1 MAETLI
7 SPGVLAREND
17 QSQVT
22 SLPVQAGA
30 CIVGPTVLGRVGVPK
45 LVTSYSEYL
54 ANYGSTFASGSDEY
68 TYFTS
73 ISAFNYF
80 NNGGTSLI
88 VNRVASGSW
97 ASATTSTSPIRNNEE
112 STKLTPAPFNFTASA
127 GTTAQGGTAGTFS
140 NILVTKNDPGGTN
153 SGTSINMVRGTAI
166 GKLYTGTTTSPAGQV
181 GTADSIAFRFDNGSL
196 IPLTC
201 LVGGSF
207 TGVALGGGTGT
218 GAEATVTIGTEL
230 GSTQRGRIA
239 NLVIT
244 KQGTGYVA
252 TDVLTIA
259 AGALG
264 SGMIKV
270 AAKTPTSQNTVGT
283 AAPGAQVITEGTAGA
298 GSNTYSVANGTALSK
313 GSGATFNAIFDSS
326 AGKIVTSGT
335 SVTVGGSAFANV
347 VTGTTATGL
356 TVANLTTNGGSIAGG
371 GAGGTFTLTRNG
383 ADIDSLT
390 ITSATGATGYT
401 TSTVITITAAGVM
414 ALAGAP
420 FGASGITG
428 GARTFSFAQGNL
440 LTEIA
445 SITPTNATAVEG
457 FQAGNTITIEAGNI
471 TGLSGAN
478 TVFTLA
484 SGDLENS
491 GAATAAAL
499 QVNAATAQNNGDN
512 NLIIEPTSITLAA
525 QGGSDSFIVGDD
537 LGVAAAANIGTPST
551 ALLIDLQNADLLD
564 AEAFTLETLSEGII
578 MNSGLATGNN
588 GILTNGTA
596 NNVRWEIQATD
607 IASGT
612 FSLII
617 RQGNDTSTA
626 KRVLEIFPNVSLDP
640 KASNYISKVVGDMK
654 KTLVGAGT
662 ADPYIQTI
670 GSYGNASRYVRVK
683 EVQYKTPNYF
693 DNNGAP
699 NDAYSSSLPD
709 VGSGSFA
716 GANGA
721 LFSETGY
728 PSYAQAKYYD
738 AITDDNTQGLTSTEM
753 ASTAGGSNY
762 IDAFN
767 LLANKDDYSYNIIT
781 APGLIYAAPSNVT
794 PLNLLIQNTANRGDA
809 IALVDL
815 VNYPNGTVTSANA
828 QAAKIDNS
836 YAAAYWPWVQVSDPN
851 SGQLVWTVPSSMIPG
866 VYAFNDRTSEAWF
879 APAGINRGGLSTVV
893 QAQRKLTQTNR
904 DNLYVG
910 KVNPIATFP
919 GKGVV
924 VFGQKTLQTAASAL
938 DRINVRRLLIALKSF
953 IVQIADNLVFEQN
966 TAATR
971 NNFLSQVN
979 PYLESVQQ
987 RQGLYAFKV
996 VMDASNNGPDVV
1008 DRNQMVGAIY
1018 IQPTKTAEFIYLDFN
1033 ILPTGATFPS

>member
-127 GTTAQGGTAGTFS
+127 GTTAQGGTAGTFN

-166 GKLYTGTTTSPAGQV
+166 GKLYTGTTTTPAGQV
-181 GTADSIAFRFDNGSL
+181 GTADSIAFRFNNGSL

-230 GSTQRGRIA
+230 GSTQRGRIT

-244 KQGTGYVA
+244 KPGTGYVA
-252 TDVLTIA
+252 SDVLTIA

-270 AAKTPTSQNTVGT
+270 APKTPSTNQTGTT
-283 AAPGAQVITEGTAGA
+283 AAGNITITEGTTGTTAK
-298 GSNTYSVANGTALSK
+298 YQVANGTALSK
-313 GSGATFNAIFDSS
+313 GSGATFTLAWAKSGIFAASTITTGGTTITGITP
-326 AGKIVTSGT
+326 AAATS
-335 SVTVGGSAFANV
+335 ANV
-347 VTGTTATGL
+347 NVADLVTAGAT
-356 TVANLTTNGGSIAGG
+356 IAGG
-371 GAGGTFTLTRNG
+371 GTGGVVTIKTQGGSLTEVNLVSGGT
-383 ADIDSLT
+383 
-390 ITSATGATGYT
+390 GYSST
-401 TSTVITITAAGVM
+401 TPTVITLTPASINSISGYS
-414 ALAGAP
+414 
-420 FGASGITG
+420 GASGGNATV
-428 GARTFSFAQGNL
+428 TFANANVGS
-440 LTEIA
+440 TVT

-457 FQAGNTITIEAGNI
+457 FQAGNEIRIAGTDI
-471 TGLSGAN
+471 TGTDFPSADV
-478 TVFTLA
+478 VFTLA
-484 SGDLENS
+484 SGDLEIS

-499 QVNAATAQNNGDN
+499 QVNSATAQNNGDN
-512 NLIIEPTSITLAA
+512 NLIIEPTSITLNA

-537 LGVAAAANIGTPST
+537 LGVAAAVNIGTPDT

-938 DRINVRRLLIALKSF
+938 DRINVRRLLIALKSY

-987 RQGLYAFKV
+987 RQGLFAFKV

>member
-73 ISAFNYF
+73 ISAYNYF

-97 ASATTSTSPIRNNEE
+97 TSATTTTDPIRNNEE

-127 GTTAQGGTAGTFS
+127 GATAQGGTAGTFN
-140 NILVTKNDPGGTN
+140 NILVTKNDPGGTDT
-153 SGTSINMVRGTAI
+153 GTSINMVRGTSI
-166 GKLYTGTTTSPAGQV
+166 GKLYTGTNSAVATT
-181 GTADSIAFRFDNGSL
+181 DSIAFRFDNGTL
-196 IPLTC
+196 VPLTC

-218 GAEATVTIGTEL
+218 GAEATVTIGTEI
-230 GSTQRGRIA
+230 GITQRGRIA
-239 NLVIT
+239 TLEIT
-244 KQGTGYVA
+244 KPGTGYVA
-252 TDVLTIA
+252 TDVLTIP

-270 AAKTPTSQNTVGT
+270 AAKTPSTNQTGTT
-283 AAPGAQVITEGTAGA
+283 AAGSITITEGTTGTTAK
-298 GSNTYSVANGTALSK
+298 YQVANGTALSK
-313 GSGATFNAIFDSS
+313 GSGATFTLAWAKSGIFAAST
-326 AGKIVTSGT
+326 ITP
-335 SVTVGGSAFANV
+335 GGGGITAVEQGGGVF
-347 VTGTTATGL
+347 TGTTANVN
-356 TVANLTTNGGSIAGG
+356 VADLVTAGASIAGG
-371 GAGGTFTLTRNG
+371 GTGGVVTLGFSGGALNAVNLISGGT
-383 ADIDSLT
+383 
-390 ITSATGATGYT
+390 GYSST
-401 TSTVITITAAGVM
+401 VPTVITFNAASINSISGLS
-414 ALAGAP
+414 A
-420 FGASGITG
+420 ASGT
-428 GARTFSFAQGNL
+428 ATATFANANVGS
-440 LTEIA
+440 TVT

-457 FQAGNTITIEAGNI
+457 FQAGNTISIAGTDI
-471 TGLSGAN
+471 TGTDFPSADV
-478 TVFTLA
+478 VFTLA
-484 SGDLENS
+484 SGDLDNS

-525 QGGSDSFIVGDD
+525 QGASDSFIVGDD

-578 MNSGLATGNN
+578 MNSGTATGNN
-588 GILTNGTA
+588 GILTNGTSD
-596 NNVRWEIQATD
+596 NVRWEIQATD

-654 KTLVGAGT
+654 KVLRGAGT
-662 ADPYIQTI
+662 SDPYVETT
-670 GSYGNASRYVRVK
+670 GSYGNASRYVRVSN
-683 EVQYKTPNYF
+683 VAYKTPNYF
-693 DNNGAP
+693 DNNGSP

-728 PSYAQAKYYD
+728 PSYVQAKYYD

-753 ASTAGGSNY
+753 ASGAGSNY

-987 RQGLYAFKV
+987 RQGLFAFKV

-1008 DRNQMVGAIY
+1008 DRNQMVGAIFV
-1018 IQPTKTAEFIYLDFN
+1018 QPTKTAEFIYLDFN